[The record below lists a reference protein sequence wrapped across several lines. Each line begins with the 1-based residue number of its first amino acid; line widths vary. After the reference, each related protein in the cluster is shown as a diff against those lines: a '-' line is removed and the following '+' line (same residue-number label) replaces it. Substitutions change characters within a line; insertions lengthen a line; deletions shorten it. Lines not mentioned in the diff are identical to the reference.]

1 MFNYFDN
8 IIKLE
13 DLDIDDIL
21 KDENYVKVFW
31 FMIFHIKLCVLD
43 SIK

>member
-1 MFNYFDN
+1 MFNYFDD

-21 KDENYVKVFW
+21 KDENYVKVF
-31 FMIFHIKLCVLD
+31 
-43 SIK
+43 

>member
-21 KDENYVKVFW
+21 KDENYVKVF
-31 FMIFHIKLCVLD
+31 
-43 SIK
+43 